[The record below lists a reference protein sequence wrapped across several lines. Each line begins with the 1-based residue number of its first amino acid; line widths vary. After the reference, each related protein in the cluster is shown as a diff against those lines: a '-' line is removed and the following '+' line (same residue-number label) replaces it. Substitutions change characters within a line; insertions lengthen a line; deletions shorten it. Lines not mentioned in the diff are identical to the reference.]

1 MTRTHTPL
9 IIMLLVSPGCS
20 TNSVDWFDPDWDR
33 VIDRSEA
40 TRDSIEDARVPTP
53 ELPAA
58 DELVADAAGRVE
70 LSVEQVVVRALGRNR
85 DLAVAQLE
93 PVISGAFELVER
105 GRFDPEVFADFEYS
119 RREAIE
125 VARST
130 QDQFSVRSDRDDLV
144 GGVRTEIPTGT
155 EVEVFAGTD
164 RDASNRSPRQRS
176 SRVGLTVTQ
185 SLLRGMGPAVNLVD
199 VRVAELDTRASEQEL
214 RGFTESVLA
223 EAEIA
228 YWRYLLALRT
238 IEIVERSL
246 EVERKQAAEIE
257 ERIEVG
263 VLAETEVSAIR
274 AEVALR
280 EQALIDARSEL
291 RARRLELARVM
302 DYPFDAGSELEIVP
316 VSLPGLGDAPAFE
329 DEASRVSLALLARPD
344 LAESRTRLE
353 QDRLETVR
361 TRNGLLPRLDAF
373 VAFAKTGYAETFRE
387 SFLALD
393 ESAYDFSV
401 GVSFSQS
408 IGRDEARGLY
418 EASLATRQQAALAV
432 RNLEQLVELEVR
444 LALNDARRAREQ
456 IGASATTRRLQRET
470 VDAELQRFEAGAS
483 TALLVAQAQRDLLA
497 AEINEVEALVGFR
510 IALVRLYLAEG
521 SLLDR
526 RGVVTSG
533 A

>member
-1 MTRTHTPL
+1 
-9 IIMLLVSPGCS
+9 
-20 TNSVDWFDPDWDR
+20 
-33 VIDRSEA
+33 
-40 TRDSIEDARVPTP
+40 
-53 ELPAA
+53 
-58 DELVADAAGRVE
+58 
-70 LSVEQVVVRALGRNR
+70 
-85 DLAVAQLE
+85 
-93 PVISGAFELVER
+93 
-105 GRFDPEVFADFEYS
+105 
-119 RREAIE
+119 
-125 VARST
+125 
-130 QDQFSVRSDRDDLV
+130 
-144 GGVRTEIPTGT
+144 
-155 EVEVFAGTD
+155 
-164 RDASNRSPRQRS
+164 
-176 SRVGLTVTQ
+176 
-185 SLLRGMGPAVNLVD
+185 
-199 VRVAELDTRASEQEL
+199 
-214 RGFTESVLA
+214 
-223 EAEIA
+223 
-228 YWRYLLALRT
+228 
-238 IEIVERSL
+238 
-246 EVERKQAAEIE
+246 
-257 ERIEVG
+257 
-263 VLAETEVSAIR
+263 

-302 DYPFDAGSELEIVP
+302 DAPIDAASDLEIVP
-316 VSLPGLGDAPAFE
+316 VSLPAIAQAPEFD
-329 DEASRVSLALLARPD
+329 DESSRVRLALLARPD
-344 LAESRTRLE
+344 LNESRTRLE

-393 ESAYDFSV
+393 ESSFDFSV

-418 EASLATRQQAALAV
+418 EASLATRQQAAAAV

-483 TALLVAQAQRDLLA
+483 TALLVAQAQRDLLES
-497 AEINEVEALVGFR
+497 EINEVEALVGFR

-526 RGVVTSG
+526 RGVATTG